1 MRYKL
6 LGHSGLRVSELALGT
21 MTFGTEWGWGATRA
35 ESRKMF
41 DAYVKAGGNF
51 LDTANRYTEG
61 TSEKYVGEF
70 VKSDREHF
78 VVATKYTLFMREG
91 DPNFSGNHR
100 KNMMQSLEASLK
112 RLNMDYLD
120 LYWVH
125 AWDFMTPVDEVMR
138 ALDDM
143 VRQGKIL
150 YIGISDTPAWIV
162 SQANTLADL
171 RGWSRFV
178 GLQIRYSLIDRTAEA
193 DLLPMARAF
202 DMAVTPWSILG
213 AGVLS
218 GKYNLAKPPKEGRA
232 KEGAATDKRNLKIAK
247 TVTDVAKQIGCTPSQ
262 VAIAWVRQQ
271 PGVIVP
277 LLGARNVKQLKDNLG
292 ALDVTLN
299 KKHLER
305 LDKASAIDLG
315 FPHNFLAQ
323 DYIQDIVY
331 GGTLGD
337 IDNHRRL

>member
-21 MTFGTEWGWGATRA
+21 MTFGREWGWGATKK
-35 ESRKMF
+35 ESRQMF
-41 DAYVKAGGNF
+41 DMYAKAGGNF

-61 TSEKYVGEF
+61 TSEKYVGDF
-70 VKSDREHF
+70 IKTDREHW
-78 VVATKYTLFMREG
+78 VVATKYTLWTRHG

-100 KNMMQSLEASLK
+100 KNMVQSLEASLK
-112 RLNMDYLD
+112 RLALDYID

-143 VRQGKIL
+143 VRQGKVL
-150 YIGISDTPAWIV
+150 YVGISDTPAWIV
-162 SQANTLADL
+162 SRANTMAEL

-213 AGVLS
+213 AGVLT
-218 GKYNLAKPPKEGRA
+218 GKYNQDKKPGEGRA
-232 KEGAATDKRNLKIAK
+232 KEGAAKDKRNLKIAK
-247 TVTDVAKQIGCTPSQ
+247 TIVDVAGQIGCTPSQ

-271 PGVIVP
+271 PGLMVP
-277 LLGARNVKQLKDNLG
+277 LLGARNAAQLKDNLG
-292 ALDVTLN
+292 ALEVTLGD
-299 KKHLER
+299 KHMKR
-305 LDKASAIDLG
+305 LSLASEIDLG

-331 GGTLGD
+331 GGTRNEV
-337 IDNHRRL
+337 DNHREG